1 MIFQSL
7 KNKLI
12 LIITFL
18 LISNFASAEI
28 VKKIVIE
35 GNDRVNSETIKVFG
49 GISINDDLNADDL
62 NTILKKLYDT
72 DFFETIELSLNN
84 KH

>member
-1 MIFQSL
+1 MIFRSL

-18 LISNFASAEI
+18 LISNFASAEV
-28 VKKIVIE
+28 VKKIIIE

-49 GISINDDLNADDL
+49 GISINDDLNTDDL
-62 NTILKKLYDT
+62 NIILKKLYDT
-72 DFFETIELSLNN
+72 DFLKQLNYL
-84 KH
+84 